1 MCHKNNFLICRF
13 ILSAIKLALN
23 ISFIICFLYFKGK
36 IHLAGVSPVDVEDIA
51 IGPSSDAT
59 RDFLYFGDVGNNK
72 RNRKEIYI
80 YKFVEPKISQI
91 R

>member
-1 MCHKNNFLICRF
+1 MIGLFILNSTCPECIIYHLFLI
-13 ILSAIKLALN
+13 L
-23 ISFIICFLYFKGK
+23 KGK
-36 IHLAGVSPVDVEDIA
+36 IHLGGVNPVDVEDIA

-80 YKFVEPKISQI
+80 YKFLEPKINQI

>member
-1 MCHKNNFLICRF
+1 MVLSWKKIGAYLEYIICHLFLI
-13 ILSAIKLALN
+13 L
-23 ISFIICFLYFKGK
+23 KGK
-36 IHLAGVSPVDVEDIA
+36 IHLGGVSPVDVEDIA
-51 IGPSSDAT
+51 IGPSPDAT

-80 YKFVEPKISQI
+80 YKFLEPKISQI